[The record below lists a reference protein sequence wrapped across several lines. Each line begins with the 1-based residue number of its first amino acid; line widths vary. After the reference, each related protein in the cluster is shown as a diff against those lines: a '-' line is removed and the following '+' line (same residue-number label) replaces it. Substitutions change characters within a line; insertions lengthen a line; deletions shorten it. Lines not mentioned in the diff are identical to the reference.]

1 MNMRVVIG
9 IGDRKFTAPLKWAI
23 DELFASG
30 ASLFV
35 IHCIVGRLST
45 EMPYPNDDDV
55 VAGSLVVEQALAYAR
70 ERGATVLGDVR
81 EGFAGEVLVASSID
95 ADMLVLGSSRSR
107 HLIRLPSSVVSYCV
121 RHAACPVTIVPSD
134 VRVASSVNNIGRDL

>member
-1 MNMRVVIG
+1 MSMRVVIG
-9 IGDRKFTAPLKWAI
+9 IGDREVTAPLKWAI
-23 DELFASG
+23 DGLFTSG

-55 VAGSLVVEQALAYAR
+55 AAGSLVIEQALAYAR
-70 ERGATVLGDVR
+70 GRGSPVLGEVR

-107 HLIRLPSSVVSYCV
+107 HLIRVSSSVVSYCL

-134 VRVASSVNNIGRDL
+134 VRVASSVNNIGRDI